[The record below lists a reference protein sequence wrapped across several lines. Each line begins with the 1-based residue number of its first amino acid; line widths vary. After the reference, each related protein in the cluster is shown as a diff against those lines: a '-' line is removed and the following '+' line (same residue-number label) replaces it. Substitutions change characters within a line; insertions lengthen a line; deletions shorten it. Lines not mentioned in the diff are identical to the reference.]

1 MFKRVFLAAAMSSAL
16 VAPQAHADTWG
27 CEVLLCLSNPAGP
40 MAVSACVPPITRLY
54 RAIFKWRPDPFP
66 TCLLSSGMDSSS
78 GGNYAYVG
86 PASYYDACPT
96 GTTAA
101 PAGSYVAAGRPS
113 TTASLFAP
121 RATLTSSVFM
131 GIGDGS
137 GYSPDPEGG
146 AMPPKVCVGN
156 RVASTVHTTGTFWD
170 DMSSFPLGVYDRIVV
185 LSPAGDTFNINVM
198 INGGLFTS
206 VRPFSRPTSYTFT
219 N

>member
-40 MAVSACVPPITRLY
+40 MAVSACVPPITKLY

-96 GTTAA
+96 ETTAA
-101 PAGSYVAAGRPS
+101 AAGSYVAAGKPV
-113 TTASLFAP
+113 ASPGYGP
-121 RATLTSSVFM
+121 RTTLTSSVFA

-137 GYSPDPEGG
+137 GYTPDPEGG
-146 AMPPKVCVGN
+146 AMPPKICVGN
-156 RVASTVHTTGTFWD
+156 RVASTVHTIGAFWD
-170 DMSSFPLGVYDRIVV
+170 DMSSFPLGVYDRVVV
-185 LSPAGDTFNINVM
+185 LNPAGDTFNINVM

-206 VRPFSRPTSYTFT
+206 VRPFSRPTAFAYT